1 MTTEHSAPPRRPAA
15 APPAPTAPPDPSAC
29 RGPRYWPVWI
39 GYGLLRVLA
48 PLPRPLQR
56 MLAAGMGRIAWL
68 VARRERRT
76 TLINLRLVYPD
87 WTERRRRTLGRRHFE
102 SLAYGAFETG
112 LVWFGGETKLARIS
126 RLEGREHLEA
136 AVARGKGVLLLG
148 GHFTTNEI
156 AAATLPQSGHA
167 VSIMYKA
174 PKNPLMHALAIR
186 RRSGRGGQM
195 IPADR
200 LIDMITALKQG
211 AIVLY
216 APDQRYDLRDR
227 ITVPLLGVPAL
238 SNPGAPVVAR
248 YTGCAVLPYFPLRLP
263 DGEGYVMTIGP
274 AFENFPSGD
283 VPGDVRRYFAAL
295 EAAVAR
301 APEQYLWSYKRYRPA
316 DGEPDPYRGGVAR
329 GYAPPA

>member
-1 MTTEHSAPPRRPAA
+1 MSTEHSAAA
-15 APPAPTAPPDPSAC
+15 RTAPPPASGTPPDPAQC

-39 GYGLLRVLA
+39 GYALIRLLSGLPAPVQRTLAVGIGRV
-48 PLPRPLQR
+48 
-56 MLAAGMGRIAWL
+56 GWF

-76 TLINLRLVYPD
+76 TLVNLRLAYPQ
-87 WTERRRRTLGRRHFE
+87 WTEQARRTLGRRHFE
-102 SLAYGAFETG
+102 SLAYGVFETG
-112 LVWFGGETKLARIS
+112 LVWFGDSSRLARVS
-126 RLEGREHLEA
+126 HLEGREHLDA
-136 AVARGKGVLLLG
+136 AVLRGKGVLLLG

-186 RRSGRGGQM
+186 RRSGRGGTM

-200 LIDMITALKQG
+200 LVDMVQALKKG

-216 APDQRYDLRDR
+216 APDQRYDQRDA
-227 ITVPLLGVPAL
+227 ITVPLFGVPAL
-238 SNPGAPVVAR
+238 SNPGTPVIAR

-263 DGEGYVMTIGP
+263 DGNYVMTIGAP
-274 AFENFPSGD
+274 LEHFPSAD
-283 VPGDVRRYFAAL
+283 VAADVGRFFRLL
-295 EAAVAR
+295 EAAVER

-316 DGEPDPYRGGVAR
+316 DGAPDPYRRGVAR
-329 GYAPPA
+329 GYTPPA